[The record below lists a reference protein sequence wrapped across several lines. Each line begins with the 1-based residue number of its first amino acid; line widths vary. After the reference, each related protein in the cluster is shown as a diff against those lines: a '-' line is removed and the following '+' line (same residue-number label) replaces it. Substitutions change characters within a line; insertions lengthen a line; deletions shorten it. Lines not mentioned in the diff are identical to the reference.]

1 MGAEQKQL
9 EHSESSEA
17 PVRIKTGFDN
27 TSLQQRL
34 ADMIEQEYRKNIISF
49 GFIVLS
55 SVAQGQ
61 YERALK
67 ELEHVGE
74 GFEEYPAFEIRARRF
89 IEHAKGLVSAI
100 KTKHEVGKSPHVN
113 KSKQKE
119 LSDRITEHFVDLKK
133 TLIVIEKVQKSVR
146 ATDLSSTTMFF
157 KTCFFAAV
165 IVFLFY
171 TAYQNSAYSN
181 TFSFRDIFQLFSFE
195 FPFD

>member
-9 EHSESSEA
+9 ENSNTSEA

-27 TSLQQRL
+27 KSLEQRL
-34 ADMIEQEYRKNIISF
+34 ASIIEQDYRKNIISF
-49 GFIVLS
+49 GYIVLS

-61 YERALK
+61 YDRALK

-74 GFEEYPAFEIRARRF
+74 GFEEYPAFENRARRF

-100 KTKHEVGKSPHVN
+100 KTKHNVGKSPHVN

-133 TLIVIEKVQKSVR
+133 TLIIIEKVQKSVR
-146 ATDLSSTTMFF
+146 ASDLSSTTLFF
-157 KTCFFAAV
+157 KTSFFAAV
-165 IVFLFY
+165 LVFLFY

-181 TFSFRDIFQLFSFE
+181 AFSFRDIFELLSFE
-195 FPFD
+195 IPFD